1 MRSHAR
7 ELAVLGTNLLL
18 LVLLAITTSGFFTA
32 ANFSDLFL
40 ANVPVLIVALGMTL
54 IILTGQIDISVGSVF
69 AACSIVT
76 GMAAKAGL
84 PPAAFV
90 LIACLAG
97 ALLGAFNGALSA
109 WCRIPSIVATL
120 ATMVAIR
127 DGIRWYSQGAWISDL
142 PAGFLR
148 FGMQQSTYTVLVFV
162 TAAVLVAGFAYALR
176 FLRPARTFYAIGSN
190 EAAARIIGI
199 NTDLVVFS
207 AFTITGALIGLAAAL
222 NSVRFNQIPS
232 NSGIGLEMQVIA
244 AVVVGGT
251 AITGGSGT
259 ILGTLFG
266 VALLGTISPALT
278 FLGVSAYW
286 GKAIQ
291 GAIILAAVSINVIG
305 SWRKRRVTVAA

>member
-1 MRSHAR
+1 MRSYAR

-18 LVLLAITTSGFFTA
+18 LLLLATTTRGFFTA

-69 AACSIVT
+69 AACSIFT
-76 GMAAKAGL
+76 GIAAKAGL

-90 LIACLAG
+90 LVACLAG

-127 DGIRWYSQGAWISDL
+127 DGIRWYTQGAWISDL

-148 FGMQQSTYTVLVFV
+148 FGMQQPTYTVLVFV
-162 TAAVLVAGFAYALR
+162 TAVVLVAAFAYALR
-176 FLRPARTFYAIGSN
+176 FLRPGRTFYAIGSN

-199 NTDLVVFS
+199 NTDLVIFS

-259 ILGTLFG
+259 ILGTVLG
-266 VALLGTISPALT
+266 IALLGTISPALT